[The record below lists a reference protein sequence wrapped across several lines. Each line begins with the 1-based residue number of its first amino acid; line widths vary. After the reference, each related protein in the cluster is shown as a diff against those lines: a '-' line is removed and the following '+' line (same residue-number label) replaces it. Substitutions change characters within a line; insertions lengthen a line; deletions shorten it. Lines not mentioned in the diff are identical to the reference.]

1 MNKVSSSH
9 MYNIF
14 KTQLR
19 LTDRSLTAVISI
31 KQIKTIQWQINREKQ
46 NGTQIPSVLF
56 LVQLFHNSVL
66 RDETVIADSSL
77 SAPIAV

>member
-1 MNKVSSSH
+1 